1 MPIGSRALLPAL
13 LGLTVLTLFV
23 LVKEN
28 IDALSTLW
36 SAVLIEVQ
44 IIQRDLHRQL
54 ATAVQA
60 VHQQGGAAFWSLA
73 GLGFLYGVFHA
84 VGPGHGKVVISTY
97 VLTQESQLKRG
108 IALSLLSSLAQGITA
123 IVLVQTTIGVLGL
136 TMRQAQSGSQTL
148 ELVSYGLVAVI
159 GVVLIFTRGRNL
171 LRRVRQGSR
180 GPSHHHHDQKHPH
193 GHGNGQGQKHEQVL
207 GHHHHNHE
215 DASACSHCGHA
226 HGPTRDQLDAPM
238 SVRGLA
244 AIIVSIG
251 IRPCSGGILVLLAAH
266 AMNLPW
272 AGIAAVLAMSIG
284 TGLSV
289 SALAALSVYARKLS
303 LQIAEAMPGQRS
315 WFGAGLDTVGVIGGV
330 IILLAGLLLLQ
341 SAWVITTHPLLR

>member
-13 LGLTVLTLFV
+13 LGLTALTLFIV
-23 LVKEN
+23 VKEN
-28 IDALSTLW
+28 IDALSSLW

-44 IIQRDLHRQL
+44 IIQRTLHRQL
-54 ATAVQA
+54 AAAVQA
-60 VHQQGGAAFWSLA
+60 IHQQGGVAFWGLA

-97 VLTQESQLKRG
+97 ILTQESQLKRG
-108 IALSLLSSLAQGITA
+108 IALSMLSSLAQGITA

-171 LRRVRQGSR
+171 LRRVRK
-180 GPSHHHHDQKHPH
+180 GPPARSHHDHDHEHQQVHRN
-193 GHGNGQGQKHEQVL
+193 GHG
-207 GHHHHNHE
+207 HHNHNHNHNHNHE
-215 DASACSHCGHA
+215 HASACSHCGHA

-238 SVRGLA
+238 SLRGLA
-244 AIIVSIG
+244 AIILSIG

-289 SALAALSVYARKLS
+289 SALATLSVYARKLS
-303 LQIAEAMPGQRS
+303 LQIAAAMPGQRS
-315 WFGAGLDTVGVIGGV
+315 WFGAGLDSVGVIGGV

-341 SAWVITTHPLLR
+341 SAWVMTTHPLLR